1 MRLRMIGS
9 RCVHRGEMDTGQGI
23 TTVCGKYA
31 LAGRYAST
39 DESVTCRVCLRILNR
54 EHRD

>member
-1 MRLRMIGS
+1 MIAG
-9 RCVHRGEMDTGQGI
+9 RAVHQGEMDTGQGI

-39 DESVTCRVCLRILNR
+39 DEPITCRVCLRILGR

>member
-1 MRLRMIGS
+1 
-9 RCVHRGEMDTGQGI
+9 MDTGQGI